1 MEQLS
6 TKIHPKKERKIKIL
20 QFGEGNFLRAFV
32 DWIIQQMNNTGVF
45 EGSVAVV
52 QPVNMGRIEAMKEQD
67 GLYTLFLQGLQ
78 NGEKVFKSE
87 IIDVIDDL
95 INPYTDYD
103 KYLAY
108 AKSEDLQ
115 FVISNT
121 TEAGIVLDPNDTN
134 LDSTP
139 NSYPGK
145 LLAFLKARYDFFK
158 GDMKKGLNIIPCELI
173 DYNGKKLKE
182 IMVELANIN
191 GLSKE
196 FINWLENAN
205 TYSNTLVDRIVPGY
219 PRDEA
224 DKLQEELGY
233 KDHSMVKGEIFH
245 LWVIEGPQGLNEIFP
260 ADKAGL
266 NVLFVDNFKPYKER
280 KVKILNGS
288 HTCMVPVAYLY
299 GIDTVRET
307 VEHEKLG
314 KFVKEFIYDEV
325 VPTINL
331 PKDQMEFFASS
342 VLERYMNPFVRHELM
357 SISLN
362 SMTKFKTRILPTI
375 LDNVNNL
382 HVFPKRA
389 FYSLAAWMVFYKGER
404 NGEAIKLADDQVFLD
419 MWKDLWS
426 KFDGTKEGVK
436 NIVTYVLGLENHWET
451 NINNIEGA
459 TDYVTDAV
467 YDILTNGMVKSFEKY
482 FG

>member
-145 LLAFLKARYDFFK
+145 LLAFLKARYYFFK
-158 GDMKKGLNIIPCELI
+158 GDRKYGLNIIR
-173 DYNGKKLKE
+173 
-182 IMVELANIN
+182 
-191 GLSKE
+191 
-196 FINWLENAN
+196 F
-205 TYSNTLVDRIVPGY
+205 
-219 PRDEA
+219 
-224 DKLQEELGY
+224 
-233 KDHSMVKGEIFH
+233 
-245 LWVIEGPQGLNEIFP
+245 
-260 ADKAGL
+260 
-266 NVLFVDNFKPYKER
+266 
-280 KVKILNGS
+280 
-288 HTCMVPVAYLY
+288 
-299 GIDTVRET
+299 
-307 VEHEKLG
+307 
-314 KFVKEFIYDEV
+314 
-325 VPTINL
+325 
-331 PKDQMEFFASS
+331 
-342 VLERYMNPFVRHELM
+342 
-357 SISLN
+357 
-362 SMTKFKTRILPTI
+362 
-375 LDNVNNL
+375 
-382 HVFPKRA
+382 
-389 FYSLAAWMVFYKGER
+389 
-404 NGEAIKLADDQVFLD
+404 
-419 MWKDLWS
+419 
-426 KFDGTKEGVK
+426 
-436 NIVTYVLGLENHWET
+436 
-451 NINNIEGA
+451 
-459 TDYVTDAV
+459 
-467 YDILTNGMVKSFEKY
+467 
-482 FG
+482 